1 MPENASLS
9 VEFQTFLAIGKDGLG
24 SPSLGPGSAVREK
37 GKKPVERAK
46 NTRQVWW
53 ATHWTGE
60 GEREAEPGDM
70 PLMLPPFHLNTP
82 DSDIMLWL
90 VKCFNVDKF
99 AVLLTDK
106 ISHSF
111 NTGICQLCFQT
122 RISSKQ
128 NKFLC
133 ETFHISLGSKKSKKY
148 VYGLLQ
154 KKKAL
159 KISSFLH
166 SPVINT
172 YYGQVY
178 KAIEPWIRHSK
189 YTASSS

>member
-1 MPENASLS
+1 MPENVSLS

-24 SPSLGPGSAVREK
+24 SPSLGPGSAVGEK

-46 NTRQVWW
+46 KTRQVWW

-70 PLMLPPFHLNTP
+70 PLTLPPFHLNTP

-90 VKCFNVDKF
+90 VKCLNVDKF
-99 AVLLTDK
+99 VELLTDK
-106 ISHSF
+106 ISCSF
-111 NTGICQLCFQT
+111 YTGMCQGVFKHGFQE
-122 RISSKQ
+122 KKK
-128 NKFLC
+128 KFLC

-154 KKKAL
+154 KKKEAF

-166 SPVINT
+166 SPVIN
-172 YYGQVY
+172 YGQIY